1 MDSFP
6 PLLLLHD
13 GGDDGVWE
21 PILDKLPGFV
31 QVAAVD
37 LPAGHRAGV
46 PRLADLL
53 VERSAALG
61 LQAPHVVGHA
71 LGGAVA
77 LELARRMPVS
87 GVTAFCPIGFWTR
100 SHAWYM
106 SVRCRYSHDPGRLLA
121 TSDSQAA
128 RDAAARVAQVWRYA
142 FHHPESIT
150 VPVLLAWAMRD
161 RLVPPT
167 DAIRARRRLPQARQV
182 MISGGGHLV
191 THDDP
196 TTVAAVLFDWH
207 QTISGTVGN

>member
-1 MDSFP
+1 M
-6 PLLLLHD
+6 HD
-13 GGDDGVWE
+13 GGDNGVWE

-31 QVAAVD
+31 QVAVVDMPAV
-37 LPAGHRAGV
+37 HRAGV

-53 VERSAALG
+53 ADRARELG
-61 LQAPHVVGHA
+61 LEAPHVVGHA

-106 SVRCRYSHDPGRLLA
+106 AVRFRLSCDPARLLA
-121 TSDSQAA
+121 TSDIQAA
-128 RDAAARVAQVWRYA
+128 RDAAGRVAGMWRYA
-142 FHHPESIT
+142 FRHPESIT
-150 VPVLLAWAMRD
+150 APVLLAWAMRD

-167 DAIRARRRLPQARQV
+167 DANRARRRLPQARQV
-182 MISGGGHLV
+182 MIPSGGHLV

-207 QTISGTVGN
+207 QKISGN